1 MFMKKVFYTVLLLTI
16 FSLMQSCNKDHNFET
31 KQIVIDTTLASGA
44 TYDLNLQPYGDADDV
59 ASIVKQAANYTTSEI
74 TNTTGTFAPV
84 YHYSAFTKTGVTDQV
99 VLSVAEGAGHRH
111 HSDSTLIT
119 INFTIK

>member
-1 MFMKKVFYTVLLLTI
+1 MKKNFYPLLFIAL
-16 FSLMQSCNKDHNFET
+16 FSLLQSCKKDQNLET

-59 ASIVKQAANYTTSEI
+59 ASIVKQAVNYTTSEI

-99 VLSVAEGAGHRH
+99 VLSVAEGAGRRH
-111 HSDSTLIT
+111 HSDSTVIT
-119 INFTIK
+119 INFTVK